1 MISLF
6 IFFLIN
12 GNAPKK
18 LGVNREKKKD
28 LVMFGANV
36 NYLTIS
42 MGQNGKKKKNW
53 GIRIK
58 LDR

>member
-42 MGQNGKKKKNW
+42 MGQNEKSW

-58 LDR
+58 LDFR